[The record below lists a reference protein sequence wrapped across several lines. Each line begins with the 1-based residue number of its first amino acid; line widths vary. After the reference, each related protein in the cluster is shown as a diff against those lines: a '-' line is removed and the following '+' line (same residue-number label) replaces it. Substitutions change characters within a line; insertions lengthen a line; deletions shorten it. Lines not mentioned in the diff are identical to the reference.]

1 MGIRY
6 SGLDANT
13 ALTLQVVAP
22 KGKEAIYT
30 FTVQDEF
37 IDMSTEEV
45 TRLHNQ
51 LTFILEH
58 ERQHELHNHFD
69 RTKDPVVVFGLNRK
83 EGNNN

>member
-58 ERQHELHNHFD
+58 ERQHELHNQFPKS
-69 RTKDPVVVFGLNRK
+69 T
-83 EGNNN
+83 

>member
-30 FTVQDEF
+30 RLRDEL
-37 IDMSTEEV
+37 S
-45 TRLHNQ
+45 
-51 LTFILEH
+51 FILEH

-83 EGNNN
+83 GGNNNG